1 MIMKKLILLIAG
13 ISFVPV
19 YSQVGINTGN
29 PTGIFHV
36 DGAKDNAVTGIPT
49 LTQQANDFVVTSNG
63 SIGIGTVSPN
73 ASAILDVNADG
84 LSSGNKKGFLGPKAA
99 LSSETDQVTIPSPA
113 TGLLVY
119 NLGTGGLVYNGYVFW
134 NGTEWRTFSNGSLA
148 PGIVG
153 NITCNGITLS
163 PGTYTAGTPYTGTMN
178 VPYTGGNGGI
188 HAAQVIG
195 PVHGLTA
202 TLSSGNFNSGSG
214 TLSYTVSGTPTV
226 TSPVTT
232 TFFLNVGGKICN
244 AVIGSGDGMAPGD
257 MVFYKAG
264 FSSNVSGWMSAF
276 VPDLPVIGGKLR
288 LDAWFNGASN
298 SGNGS
303 VTMWPRLVNISS
315 SPVKLWFSALSNVDR
330 FNASNYLLAPS
341 TSTGSGAT
349 LAPSAYMELDNGIFY
364 GVGYNDILGS
374 STPRVTGSGEGGHQ
388 EVLTMDLSLD
398 DKWYRIYYFPI
409 VDNMNTSGTPD
420 NMRTIYL
427 SIQRLY

>member
-1 MIMKKLILLIAG
+1 MKKLILLIAG

-36 DGAKDNAVTGIPT
+36 DGAKDNTVTGIPT

-119 NLGTGGLVYNGYVFW
+119 NSGTGGLVYNGYVFW
-134 NGTEWRTFSNGSLA
+134 NGTEWRTFSNSSLA

-188 HAAQVIG
+188 HAAQAIG

-232 TFFLNVGGKICN
+232 TFFLNVGGKTCN
-244 AVIGSGDGMAPGD
+244 AVIGGGDGMAPGD

-364 GVGYNDILGS
+364 GVGYNDILSS

-388 EVLTMDLSLD
+388 EVLMMDLSLD

>member
-1 MIMKKLILLIAG
+1 MKKLILLIAG

-119 NLGTGGLVYNGYVFW
+119 NSGTGGLVYNGYVFW
-134 NGTEWRTFSNGSLA
+134 NGTEWRTFSNSSLA

-188 HAAQVIG
+188 HAAQAIG

-232 TFFLNVGGKICN
+232 TFFLNVGGKTCN

-288 LDAWFNGASN
+288 LDAWFNSASN

>member
-1 MIMKKLILLIAG
+1 MKKLILLIAG

-188 HAAQVIG
+188 HAAEAIG

-202 TLSSGNFNSGSG
+202 TLLSGNFNSGSG

-232 TFFLNVGGKICN
+232 TFFLNVGGKTCN

-264 FSSNVSGWMSAF
+264 FSSNVGGWMSAF

>member
-1 MIMKKLILLIAG
+1 MKKLILLIAG

-119 NLGTGGLVYNGYVFW
+119 NSGTGGLVYNGYVFW
-134 NGTEWRTFSNGSLA
+134 NGTEWRTFSNSSLA

-188 HAAQVIG
+188 HAAQAIG

-232 TFFLNVGGKICN
+232 TFFLNVGGKTCN
-244 AVIGSGDGMAPGD
+244 AVIGGGDGMAPGD

-364 GVGYNDILGS
+364 GVGYNDILSS

-388 EVLTMDLSLD
+388 EVLMMDLSLD

>member
-1 MIMKKLILLIAG
+1 MKKLILLIAG

-84 LSSGNKKGFLGPKAA
+84 LSLGNKKGFLGPKAA

-119 NLGTGGLVYNGYVFW
+119 NSGTGGLVYNGYVFW
-134 NGTEWRTFSNGSLA
+134 NGTEWRTFSNSSLA

-163 PGTYTAGTPYTGTMN
+163 PGTYTAGTPYNGTMN

-188 HAAQVIG
+188 HAAQAIG

-214 TLSYTVSGTPTV
+214 TLRYTVSGTPTV

-315 SPVKLWFSALSNVDR
+315 SPTKLWFSALTNVDR

-374 STPRVTGSGEGGHQ
+374 STPRVTGSGEGGDQ

>member
-1 MIMKKLILLIAG
+1 MKKFILLIAG

-73 ASAILDVNADG
+73 ASAILDANADG

-99 LSSETDQVTIPSPA
+99 LSSETDQITIPSPA

-119 NLGTGGLVYNGYVFW
+119 NSGTGGLVYNGYVFW
-134 NGTEWRTFSNGSLA
+134 NGTEWRTFSNSSLA

-188 HAAQVIG
+188 HAAQAIG

-232 TFFLNVGGKICN
+232 TFFLNVGGKTCN

-264 FSSNVSGWMSAF
+264 FSSNVGGWMSAF

-349 LAPSAYMELDNGIFY
+349 LAPSTYMELDNGIFY

-388 EVLTMDLSLD
+388 EVLSLD